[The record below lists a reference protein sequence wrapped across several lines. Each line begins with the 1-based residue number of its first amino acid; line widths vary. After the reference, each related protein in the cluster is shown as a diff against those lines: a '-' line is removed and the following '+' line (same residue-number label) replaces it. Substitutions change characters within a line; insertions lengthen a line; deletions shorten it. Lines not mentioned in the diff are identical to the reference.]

1 MEKVVVDNSM
11 VGLSPSSRH
20 SGDNNSYLLPEF
32 NELVKEID
40 FGGPNVG
47 YHPKKGIVTP
57 KSDVEN
63 PRPCRGSEK
72 DDCEQEVK
80 NLKSMVQMLQDREK
94 NLEVEL
100 LEYYGLQEQ
109 ETIVMELQ
117 NRLKLNNMEGRL
129 LNLKIESLQADNRR
143 LEAQVADHAK
153 TVSELEAAKTK
164 IKLLKK
170 KLRTEA
176 EQNRE
181 QILAVQERVTKLQE
195 QAHKAAAI
203 DPDTQSRLQRLKV
216 LEAET
221 EDLRKSNMKLQLE
234 NSQLARRLESTQM
247 LEISVL
253 EDGEVIR
260 QFVVISSFSSLYH
273 CFFLNYFPPI
283 RTFSC
288 REKL

>member
-1 MEKVVVDNSM
+1 MVDNSM

-20 SGDNNSYLLPEF
+20 SRDNNSYLLPEF

-47 YHPKKGIVTP
+47 YHPKKVIVTP

-94 NLEVEL
+94 NLQVEL
-100 LEYYGLQEQ
+100 LEYYGLKEQ
-109 ETIVMELQ
+109 ETNVMELQ

-153 TVSELEAAKTK
+153 TLSELEAAKTK

-216 LEAET
+216 LEAEA

-273 CFFLNYFPPI
+273 CFFLN
-283 RTFSC
+283 
-288 REKL
+288 